1 MMKAELQKEIL
12 EKFSNLFVHDPNKLN
27 YENKFDCGD
36 GWHHLIHELCEKLS
50 KFSDVNIAQFNE
62 KFGKLRV
69 FWNFTCNNEEARKL
83 ISEYQEK
90 SEKVCEFCGDA
101 ENSNLYKR
109 GWWRKTLCETHAR
122 EFYKGKYR
130 YNYLCKN
137 CDFNFDYEGELE
149 PFQCPKCRC
158 EIISKII

>member
-1 MMKAELQKEIL
+1 MKTELQKEIL

-36 GWHHLIHELCEKLS
+36 GWHHLIYELCEKLS

-69 FWNFTCNNEEARKL
+69 FWNFYCNNEEARKL

-90 SEKVCEFCGDA
+90 SEKVCEFCGDT

-109 GWWRKTLCETHAR
+109 G
-122 EFYKGKYR
+122 
-130 YNYLCKN
+130 
-137 CDFNFDYEGELE
+137 
-149 PFQCPKCRC
+149 
-158 EIISKII
+158 